1 MKNSIA
7 FVVDPQIQFSNPAN
21 RIDNYFEAL
30 IKKLGFILDNN
41 RYVVILGD
49 LTEFPV
55 LDMQGIIILI
65 GMLQKHKKA
74 GGQVYS
80 LIGNH
85 DIYSW
90 NISTIT
96 KSTLGL
102 LAKLGLITI
111 IDKSGEVPEALHAV
125 SSVEINDWTID
136 CTLLKTPHEQ
146 IPIASSERSILIGH
160 NYYHFERDTKHSL
173 EYDEI
178 ANLGYKYVLLGHDHE
193 PYQPK
198 VIEGGI
204 LYRPGSLG
212 RQTIHSYN
220 FTRKIQYCRLDLDV
234 EKMTTEEV
242 PFEPASEVFSVEAIE
257 KHEDTTPAF
266 VYDLE
271 ELMKNFKNK
280 STINMSIKKMME
292 DNPEISDEIISFIE
306 DCHEACGLEFV

>member
-1 MKNSIA
+1 MNESIA

-30 IKKLGFILDNN
+30 TRKLNHILNDN
-41 RYVVILGD
+41 RFVVILGD

-65 GMLQKHKKA
+65 GMLQRHKKL
-74 GGQVYS
+74 GGQVFS

-85 DIYSW
+85 DIYNW

-111 IDKSGEVPEALHAV
+111 IDRSGEVPNTLVKVE
-125 SSVEINDWTID
+125 SVKISDWEID
-136 CTLLKTPHEQ
+136 CTLLKTPHDNLV
-146 IPIASSERSILIGH
+146 PAKSDKAILIGH
-160 NYYHFERDTKHSL
+160 NYFAFARDPKHSL
-173 EYDEI
+173 EYEEI
-178 ANLGYKYVLLGHDHE
+178 ANLGYKFIFLGHDHE
-193 PYQPK
+193 NYKPK
-198 VIEGGI
+198 VLENGI

-212 RQTIHSYN
+212 RQTTHSYN
-220 FTRKIQYCRLDLDV
+220 FTRKIQYCQLDLGTGKV
-234 EKMTTEEV
+234 KEVEV
-242 PFEPASEVFSVEAIE
+242 PFEPASDVFSVEAVE
-257 KHEDTTPAF
+257 KHEDNTPTY

-280 STINMSIKKMME
+280 STVNISIRKMME
-292 DNPEISDEIISFIE
+292 DNPEISDEIVEFIE
-306 DCHEACGLEFV
+306 QCHEACQLEFV

>member
-1 MKNSIA
+1 MKDSIA

-30 IKKLGFILDNN
+30 TKKLSCILNDNK
-41 RYVVILGD
+41 YVVILGD
-49 LTEFPV
+49 ITEFPV

-65 GMLQKHKKA
+65 GMLQRHKAK
-74 GGQVYS
+74 GGEVYS
-80 LIGNH
+80 LVGNH
-85 DIYSW
+85 DIYNW

-111 IDKSGEVPEALHAV
+111 IDRSGEVPESLDAV
-125 SSVEINDWTID
+125 EAIELGGWWIE
-136 CTLLKTPHEQ
+136 CTLLKTPHNDLL
-146 IPIASSERSILIGH
+146 PAKSEKSILIGH
-160 NYYHFERDTKHSL
+160 NYFAFGRDPKHSL
-173 EYDEI
+173 EYEEI
-178 ANLGYKYVLLGHDHE
+178 AKLGYKYIFLGHDHE
-193 PYQPK
+193 NYKPK
-198 VIEGGI
+198 VLETGI

-212 RQTIHSYN
+212 RQTTHPYN
-220 FTRKIQYCRLDLDV
+220 FTRKIQYCQLDLITEKVKEV
-234 EKMTTEEV
+234 EI

-257 KHEDTTPAF
+257 KHEDNTPAF

-292 DNPEISDEIISFIE
+292 DNPEISDEIINFIE
-306 DCHEACGLEFV
+306 QCHEACGLTFV